1 LDDRKG
7 GICVQR
13 AWRAFFLLLTMS
25 TIASA
30 GEVPKDR
37 RPPPPPHSTDGPD
50 LFGGFSYTHSGE
62 ANLKGWHMSASLP
75 FKGSLRLVAD
85 LSGHYGS
92 FAGADLSQITFLA
105 GARYVWNRNR
115 PLRPFGQALLGGARS
130 KSSFVDASGT
140 SFSDSHS
147 AWGGALGGGA
157 DYRLSRRWA
166 ARGQA
171 ELLLLHSAGT
181 WDSDPRLS
189 LGLVYRFGR

>member
-1 LDDRKG
+1 M
-7 GICVQR
+7 QR
-13 AWRAFFLLLTMS
+13 AGRAVFLLLTMS

-30 GEVPKDR
+30 GEAPKDR
-37 RPPPPPHSTDGPD
+37 RPPPSARSTDGPD

-62 ANLKGWHMSASLP
+62 ANLKGWHVSASLP
-75 FKGSLRLVAD
+75 FEGSLRLVAD

-105 GARYVWNRNR
+105 GARYVWGRSHR
-115 PLRPFGQALLGGARS
+115 LRPFGQALGGGVHS

-140 SFSDSHS
+140 SFSDSHTG
-147 AWGGALGGGA
+147 WGGALGGGA

-166 ARGQA
+166 ARGQV

-181 WDSDPRLS
+181 WDRDPRLS
-189 LGLVYRFGR
+189 LGVVYRFGR